1 MFNLGMT
8 EIGIIAV
15 VAVLAIGP
23 KELPMVMTQ
32 LGRAFRRIGYIRFA
46 IARQFDHFIDEAGIK
61 DAMNEVNFEAPT
73 AVDPHASSVSEL
85 HEKALAE
92 AKAKQPTKKK
102 TTAKKAPSK
111 LKTTKKAATKTAIKP
126 KATRK
131 SKAKD
136 PS

>member
-46 IARQFDHFIDEAGIK
+46 ISRQFDHFIDEAGIK
-61 DAMNEVNFEAPT
+61 DAMNEVNFEAPLPT
-73 AVDPHASSVSEL
+73 DSVTSSVSEL
-85 HEKALAE
+85 HEKAIAE
-92 AKAKQPTKKK
+92 A
-102 TTAKKAPSK
+102 
-111 LKTTKKAATKTAIKP
+111 
-126 KATRK
+126 
-131 SKAKD
+131 
-136 PS
+136 